1 MSAAPQVPVSTDVLK
16 WARAQR
22 GLTTESAA
30 KKLGIKTERLEA
42 IEAGSQNPSLP
53 QLRKMCDVYKRPLI
67 VLLMDEVPT
76 TFQPLM
82 DYRSLSTEDMNK
94 YSPELLDEVN
104 RAMVQR
110 STYVDLLVE
119 MGQELPSPALPTDRG
134 DATTLAQ
141 QIRTLL
147 AVEYK
152 EQRTWRR
159 PEDAFSEW
167 RRRVEA
173 TGVMVI
179 ETSRVKLKEMR
190 GFSLSE
196 QLPNVIAVN
205 GEDSPRGKTFTL
217 LHELAHLCARHG
229 GVCDLHQ
236 FSRSQDDL
244 EIYCNAVAGETLL
257 PLAVVR
263 DFAVVQ
269 SHTNGEHWSDAELEQ
284 IVSAAGG
291 ASTEVVLRRLLQL
304 GLAGRPEYEKRRD
317 EFLLQYEEFR
327 KARRARGG
335 TGGPPP
341 YRMQVRDRGRPFIR
355 SVLNAYS
362 ERLITLSD
370 VSELAGVRVKH
381 LQNLQKEAF
390 R

>member
-1 MSAAPQVPVSTDVLK
+1 MTI
-16 WARAQR
+16 
-22 GLTTESAA
+22 ESAA

-42 IEAGSQNPSLP
+42 IEVGSQSPSLS

-76 TFQPLM
+76 TFQPLT
-82 DYRSLSTEDMNK
+82 DYRSLSTGEVNQ

-119 MGQELPSPALPTDRG
+119 MGQELTSPALPTDRG
-134 DATTLAQ
+134 DAEQLAQ
-141 QIRTLL
+141 QIRALL
-147 AVEYK
+147 AVEYE

-159 PEDAFSEW
+159 SEDAFTEW

-173 TGVMVI
+173 IGVMVI

-205 GEDSPRGKTFTL
+205 GEDSSRGKTFTL

-236 FSRSQDDL
+236 FSRSQNDL
-244 EIYCNAVAGETLL
+244 EIYCNAVAGEALL
-257 PLAVVR
+257 PLTVVRGLAVVKNH
-263 DFAVVQ
+263 VP
-269 SHTNGEHWSDAELEQ
+269 GEPWSDTELDQ
-284 IVSAAGG
+284 IVGAAGG

-304 GLAGRPEYEKRRD
+304 GLAGRSEYEKRRD
-317 EFLLQYEEFR
+317 EFLSQYEEFR
-327 KARRARGG
+327 KARRAKGG

-370 VSELAGVRVKH
+370 VSELAGIRVKH

>member
-269 SHTNGEHWSDAELEQ
+269 NHTNGEHWSDAELEQ